1 MPQIPE
7 VAECDV
13 TYSQEGA
20 GLLIGGVRG
29 CKSRVK
35 DEYLLT
41 KLEDGGESI
50 VFFQRD

>member
-1 MPQIPE
+1 MPQISE
-7 VAECDV
+7 VAGCDV

-20 GLLIGGVRG
+20 GLMIGGVRG
-29 CKSRVK
+29 CKNEAM

-41 KLEDGGESI
+41 ELEDGGEPI